1 MDRCQRRPR
10 WDKSSRGG
18 RLHRPGWV
26 LIQIGVTSMQMTMI
40 EALNSALVLELERDQ
55 RVVLLG
61 QDIGANG
68 GVFRVTE
75 HLQRK
80 FGEERV
86 FDTPLSESAI
96 IGSSV
101 GMAVYGLRPIA
112 EIQVAG
118 FLFVCMNQLVSQA
131 ARIRFR
137 SAGAY
142 TCPLVVRAPYGG
154 GVRTPELHSDSLEG
168 VFLQTPGLKV
178 VIPSN
183 PYDAKGLLASAVA
196 DPDPVLFLENIKLY
210 RSFRQETPE
219 EYYTIPL
226 GQAKTVQEGSD
237 VSLFAYGAMVLV
249 AVEAAKQ
256 AQKESGT
263 SVEVIDL
270 RTVWPLD
277 EDAIVASVEKTGRA
291 IVVHEAPRAGGIGA
305 EVTAII
311 NEHCLYSLLKPV
323 ERVTGYDTPY
333 PVPGL
338 EDYYLPTPAKVLT
351 ALRRAMEP

>member
-1 MDRCQRRPR
+1 
-10 WDKSSRGG
+10 
-18 RLHRPGWV
+18 
-26 LIQIGVTSMQMTMI
+26 MQMTMI
-40 EALNSALVLELERDQ
+40 EALNNALSLELARDK

-61 QDIGANG
+61 QDIGING

-75 HLQRK
+75 RLQQR

-112 EIQVAG
+112 EIQFAG
-118 FLFVCMNQLVSQA
+118 FLFLSMSQLVTQA
-131 ARIRFR
+131 ARMRFR
-137 SAGAY
+137 SGGIF

-154 GVRTPELHSDSLEG
+154 GVRTPELHSDSVEG
-168 VFLQTPGLKV
+168 VFMQTPGLKV

-219 EYYTIPL
+219 DYYTLPL
-226 GQAKTVQEGSD
+226 GKANIVQEGDD
-237 VSLFAYGAMVLV
+237 VSIFTYGAMVPV
-249 AVEAAKQ
+249 ALEAAKRMQ
-256 AQKESGT
+256 QETGST
-263 SVEVIDL
+263 CEVIDL

-277 EDAIVASVEKTGRA
+277 EETITTSVEKTGRA
-291 IVVHEAPRAGGIGA
+291 VIVHEAPRAGGVGA
-305 EVTAII
+305 EVVSVI
-311 NEHCLYSLLKPV
+311 NERCLYSLLKPI
-323 ERVTGYDTPY
+323 ERVTGYDTPF
-333 PVPGL
+333 PVPGQ
-338 EDYYLPTPAKVLT
+338 EDYYLPTPAKVLS
-351 ALRRAMEP
+351 ALKRVLEP

>member
-1 MDRCQRRPR
+1 M
-10 WDKSSRGG
+10 K
-18 RLHRPGWV
+18 
-26 LIQIGVTSMQMTMI
+26 MTMI
-40 EALNSALVLELERDQ
+40 EALNAALALELERDK
-55 RVVLLG
+55 RVVVLG
-61 QDIGANG
+61 QDIGVNG

-75 HLQRK
+75 HLQSK

-101 GMAVYGLRPIA
+101 GMAIYGLRPIA
-112 EIQVAG
+112 EIQFAG

-168 VFLQTPGLKV
+168 VFLQTPGMKI

-183 PYDAKGLLASAVA
+183 PYDAKGLLASAVE

-219 EYYTIPL
+219 EYYSVPL
-226 GQAKTVQEGSD
+226 GKARVVQEGTD
-237 VSLFAYGAMVLV
+237 VSLFAYGAMVPL
-249 AVEAAKQ
+249 ALEAAKQ
-256 AQKESGT
+256 EQQEMGT

-277 EDAIVASVEKTGRA
+277 EETIVSSVEKTGRA
-291 IVVHEAPRAGGIGA
+291 IIVHEAPRAGGVGA

-323 ERVTGYDTPY
+323 GRVTGYDTPY
-333 PVPGL
+333 PVPGQ
-338 EDYYLPTPAKVLT
+338 EDYYLPSVPKVMT
-351 ALRRAMEP
+351 ALRQVMEP